1 MKILVAEDDSETA
14 QFVANGLRE
23 LGHVVDVTGEG
34 KEAFLMAGSEPYD
47 VLVLDRMLPGMDGL
61 AIIRGLRSMKNTTP
75 ALFLTALDGVSDR
88 VDGLEAGGD
97 DYLVKP
103 FAFSELAARVMA
115 LGRRPHQTANT
126 QTELSAGDLKMDLLA
141 RTVTRNGQPV
151 TLQPQEFRLL
161 EFLLG
166 NAGQIVT
173 RTMLLENVWGFHFDP
188 ATSIV
193 ETHISRLRSKLDDGF
208 ERSAIRTV
216 RGAGY
221 IIDG

>member
-1 MKILVAEDDSETA
+1 
-14 QFVANGLRE
+14 
-23 LGHVVDVTGEG
+23 
-34 KEAFLMAGSEPYD
+34 
-47 VLVLDRMLPGMDGL
+47 MDGL
-61 AIIRGLRSMKNTTP
+61 AIIRGLRSMENTTP

-115 LGRRPHQTANT
+115 LGRRPRQAVNI
-126 QTELSAGDLKMDLLA
+126 QTELAAGGLKMDLLA
-141 RTVTRNGQPV
+141 RSVTRDGKPV

-161 EFLLG
+161 EFLLN

-173 RTMLLENVWGFHFDP
+173 RTMLLEGVWGFHFDP

-193 ETHISRLRSKLDDGF
+193 ETHISRLRSKLDEGF
-208 ERSAIRTV
+208 EQSAIRTV

-221 IIDG
+221 IIDD

>member
-1 MKILVAEDDSETA
+1 MKILVAEDDNETA

-23 LGHVVDVTGEG
+23 LGHVVDATGDG
-34 KEAFLMAGSEPYD
+34 REAFLMAGSEPYD

-61 AIIRGLRSMKNTTP
+61 AIIRGLRSMETITP
-75 ALFLTALDGVSDR
+75 ALFLTALNGVSDR

-115 LGRRPHQTANT
+115 LGRRPRQTANT
-126 QTELSAGDLKMDLLA
+126 QTELSAGDLKMDLLS
-141 RTVTRNGQPV
+141 RTVTRNGKPI

-161 EFLLG
+161 EFLLN

-173 RTMLLENVWGFHFDP
+173 RTMLLEGVWGFHFDP

-208 ERSAIRTV
+208 DQSAIRTV

>member
-1 MKILVAEDDSETA
+1 MKILVAEDDAETA
-14 QFVANGLRE
+14 QYVASGLRE
-23 LGHVVDVTGEG
+23 LGHVVDLTADGR
-34 KEAFLMAGSEPYD
+34 EAFMMAGGETYD

-61 AIIRGLRSMKNTTP
+61 AIIRGLRAMQDSTP

-115 LGRRPHQTANT
+115 LGRRPRQAAAVQTQLAA
-126 QTELSAGDLKMDLLA
+126 SGIAMDLLA
-141 RTVTRNGQPV
+141 RTVTRDGQ
-151 TLQPQEFRLL
+151 TIALQPQEFRLL
-161 EFLLG
+161 EFLL
-166 NAGQIVT
+166 NHAGQIVT
-173 RTMLLENVWGFHFDP
+173 RTMLLEGVWGFHFDP

-193 ETHISRLRSKLDDGF
+193 ETHISRLRAKLDEGF
-208 ERSAIRTV
+208 AQSAIRTV

-221 IIDG
+221 IIDA

>member
-14 QFVANGLRE
+14 EFVANGLRE
-23 LGHVVDVTGEG
+23 LGHVVDVAGDG
-34 KEAFLMAGSEPYD
+34 RQAFLIAGSEDYD

-61 AIIRGLRSMKNTTP
+61 AIIRGLRSMENTTP

-115 LGRRPHQTANT
+115 LGRRPRQTANT
-126 QTELSAGDLKMDLLA
+126 QTELVAGDLKMDLLS
-141 RTVTRNGQPV
+141 RQVSRDGKLV

-161 EFLLG
+161 EYLLA

-173 RTMLLENVWGFHFDP
+173 RTMLLEGVWGFHFDP

-193 ETHISRLRSKLDDGF
+193 ETHISRLRAKLDEGF
-208 ERSAIRTV
+208 DRSAIRTV

>member
-14 QFVANGLRE
+14 QFVVNGLRE
-23 LGHVVDVTGEG
+23 LGYVVDVTGEG
-34 KEAFLMAGSEPYD
+34 REAFLMAGSEPYD

-61 AIIRGLRSMKNTTP
+61 AIIRGLRSMEDMTP

-115 LGRRPHQTANT
+115 LGRRPRQTANT
-126 QTELSAGDLKMDLLA
+126 QTELAAGDLKMDLLA
-141 RTVTRNGQPV
+141 RTVTRDDKPIA
-151 TLQPQEFRLL
+151 LQPQEFRLL
-161 EFLLG
+161 EFLLN

-173 RTMLLENVWGFHFDP
+173 RTMLLEGVWGFHFDP

-208 ERSAIRTV
+208 DQSAIRTV

>member
-1 MKILVAEDDSETA
+1 MKILVAEDDNETA
-14 QFVANGLRE
+14 QFVVKGLRE

-34 KEAFLMAGSEPYD
+34 REAFLMAGSEPYD

-61 AIIRGLRSMKNTTP
+61 AIIRGLRSMENTTP

-115 LGRRPHQTANT
+115 LGRRPRQTAHT
-126 QTELSAGDLKMDLLA
+126 PTELAAGDLKMDLLA
-141 RTVTRNGQPV
+141 RTVTRDSKPI

-161 EFLLG
+161 EFLLN

-173 RTMLLENVWGFHFDP
+173 RTMLLEGVWGFHFDP

-208 ERSAIRTV
+208 DQSAIRTV

>member
-1 MKILVAEDDSETA
+1 MKILVAEDDGETA
-14 QFVANGLRE
+14 EFVANGLRE
-23 LGHVVDVTGEG
+23 LGHVVDVAGDG
-34 KEAFLMAGSEPYD
+34 RQAFLIAGSEDYD

-61 AIIRGLRSMKNTTP
+61 AIIRGLRSMENTTP

-115 LGRRPHQTANT
+115 LGRRPRQTANT
-126 QTELSAGDLKMDLLA
+126 QTELVAGDLKMDLLS
-141 RTVTRNGQPV
+141 RQVSRDGKLV

-161 EFLLG
+161 EYLLA

-173 RTMLLENVWGFHFDP
+173 RTMLLEGVWGFHFDP

-193 ETHISRLRSKLDDGF
+193 ETHISRLRAKLDEGF
-208 ERSAIRTV
+208 DRSAIRTV

>member
-1 MKILVAEDDSETA
+1 MKILVAEDDAETA
-14 QFVANGLRE
+14 QYVASGLRE
-23 LGHVVDVTGEG
+23 LGHVVDLTGNG
-34 KEAFLMAGSEPYD
+34 REAFMMAGSEPYD

-61 AIIRGLRSMKNTTP
+61 AIIRGLRAMQDMTP

-115 LGRRPHQTANT
+115 LGRRPRQTAAV
-126 QTELSAGDLKMDLLA
+126 QTELAASGIIMDLLA
-141 RTVTRNGQPV
+141 RTVTRDGLAI
-151 TLQPQEFRLL
+151 TLPPQEFRLL
-161 EFLLG
+161 EFLMAH
-166 NAGQIVT
+166 AGQIVT
-173 RTMLLENVWGFHFDP
+173 RTMLLEGVWGFHFDP

-193 ETHISRLRSKLDDGF
+193 ETHISRLRAKLDEGF
-208 ERSAIRTV
+208 EGSAIRTV

-221 IIDG
+221 IIDA

>member
-1 MKILVAEDDSETA
+1 MKILVAEDDAETA
-14 QFVANGLRE
+14 QYVASGLRE
-23 LGHVVDVTGEG
+23 LGHVVDLTADGR
-34 KEAFLMAGSEPYD
+34 EAFMMAGGETYD

-61 AIIRGLRSMKNTTP
+61 AIIRGLRAMQDTTP

-115 LGRRPHQTANT
+115 LGRRPRQAAAVQTQLAA
-126 QTELSAGDLKMDLLA
+126 SGIAMDLLA
-141 RTVTRNGQPV
+141 RTVTRDGQ
-151 TLQPQEFRLL
+151 TIALQPQEFRLL
-161 EFLLG
+161 EFLL
-166 NAGQIVT
+166 NHAGQIVT
-173 RTMLLENVWGFHFDP
+173 RTMLLEGVWGFHFDP

-193 ETHISRLRSKLDDGF
+193 ETHISRLRAKLDEGF
-208 ERSAIRTV
+208 AQSAIRTV

-221 IIDG
+221 IIDA

>member
-1 MKILVAEDDSETA
+1 MKILVAEDDNETA
-14 QFVANGLRE
+14 QFVANGLLE

-115 LGRRPHQTANT
+115 LGRRPRQTANI
-126 QTELSAGDLKMDLLA
+126 QTELVAGGIKMDLLA
-141 RTVTRNGQPV
+141 RTVTRDGKPV

-161 EFLLG
+161 EFLLS

-173 RTMLLENVWGFHFDP
+173 RTMLLEGVWGFHFDP

-193 ETHISRLRSKLDDGF
+193 ETHISRLRSKLD
-208 ERSAIRTV
+208 EESEQSAIRTV